1 MSKDAHGRAGL
12 WIRSE
17 AGNSATEFALIMPML
32 AVLLFG
38 FYEIGRLIWSYSIV
52 ASSVRDASRFASRL
66 SMNCGG
72 FVDGADVARVQ
83 RLTRTG
89 TVDTG
94 GTPLVK
100 NWTSDASVT
109 VAIDCVDNSAAT
121 YAGRYDTMPQIPR
134 VTVIAVAPYPSAGIG
149 LVSMLGVPNIRASH
163 AEVWTQ

>member
-1 MSKDAHGRAGL
+1 MSSNRRIAARRWL
-12 WIRSE
+12 CSE
-17 AGNSATEFALIMPML
+17 TGSSATEFALVLPLL
-32 AVLLFG
+32 ALLLFG
-38 FYEIGRLIWSYSIV
+38 FMEVGRLIWSYSIV

-72 FVDGADVARVQ
+72 FSDGADVARVQ

-94 GTPLVK
+94 GTPLIK

-109 VAIDCVDNSAAT
+109 VAITCVDNSAFT
-121 YAGRYDTMPQIPR
+121 YSGRFDGLPDIPR
-134 VTVIAVAPYPSAGIG
+134 VAVTAAAPYPSAGIG
-149 LVSMLGVPNIRASH
+149 LLSMLSVATIRASH

>member
-1 MSKDAHGRAGL
+1 MSKDAHGQAGR

-17 AGNSATEFALIMPML
+17 TGNSATEFALIMPML

-38 FYEIGRLIWSYSIV
+38 FYEVGRLIWSYSIV

-72 FVDGADVARVQ
+72 FVDGADTARVQ

-100 NWTSDASVT
+100 NWSSDASVT
-109 VAIDCVDNSAAT
+109 VAIDCIDNTGGT
-121 YAGRYDTMPQIPR
+121 YTGRFDGLTQIPR
-134 VTVIAVAPYPSAGIG
+134 VTVTAVAPYPSAGIG
-149 LVSMLGVPNIRASH
+149 LVSMLNVANIRASH

>member
-1 MSKDAHGRAGL
+1 MVL
-12 WIRSE
+12 P
-17 AGNSATEFALIMPML
+17 LL

-38 FYEIGRLIWSYSIV
+38 FYEVGRLIWSYSIV

-72 FVDGADVARVQ
+72 FANGADTARVQ

-109 VAIDCVDNSAAT
+109 VTIDCVDNSAAT

-134 VTVIAVAPYPSAGIG
+134 VTVTAVAPYPSAGIG
-149 LVSMLGVPNIRASH
+149 IVSMLGVPNIRASH